1 MIRGVKIK
9 IFNKFCVRTHR
20 SVWRVA
26 EFASFNPPSNWNDNE
41 LYCGAAHQPEN
52 PGTNCGVCGDS
63 LGLPTPRP
71 NEIGGSWYRG
81 IITGRYTAGSVRKSF
96 IHTD

>member
-1 MIRGVKIK
+1 MLI
-9 IFNKFCVRTHR
+9 NR
-20 SVWRVA
+20 SVWRVP

-71 NEIGGSWYRG
+71 NEMGGSWYRG
-81 IITGRYTAGSVRKSF
+81 IITGRYTAGSVRQYL
-96 IHTD
+96 IETN